1 MSKRDTTYCA
11 LNASDVVAFT
21 VYSTDKQLGDS
32 RKQPSWIWSDF
43 RFVEGEE
50 AGIKAYCEESECGC
64 DQNRNR
70 CSYYY
75 SVEGPLVSTKR
86 TQDAVERASVV
97 VGGGDGK
104 DRLILSLSQ
113 SVVGESSW
121 VGRRARWTGILCM
134 QVSGVFICISWA
146 LHIIYF
152 RQAHHYKHLLD
163 DGVGKFKERLDVVL

>member
-43 RFVEGEE
+43 RFMEE
-50 AGIKAYCEESECGC
+50 EEVGIKAYCKESECGC

-86 TQDAVERASVV
+86 TQDTVERASVV

-121 VGRRARWTGILCM
+121 VGRRMR
-134 QVSGVFICISWA
+134 
-146 LHIIYF
+146 
-152 RQAHHYKHLLD
+152 
-163 DGVGKFKERLDVVL
+163 